1 MSYRALQRMDPDIYR
16 DRLVET
22 LWEIIEDPSVPM
34 FGLYESGGHSG
45 VHYAL
50 PEDALVNRVVH
61 EDVPAASSFLSD
73 EEARQHIAFA
83 ALNSVQDICD
93 WFFAERSEYP
103 QDREFRRLT
112 LTLDMKEDVGYGI
125 DTKFTAKKTSAISV
139 ILDRDFSPESM
150 FGFRVRTAYPDIVHM
165 PQCTE
170 MVRQIPID
178 EILAKNDL
186 FAGPIEKLAV
196 LYRATHSELNAYYS
210 LTRNHEPELSYH
222 HPTRG
227 GMIDI
232 YIREQDYRIYQRVP
246 GHNRKISH
254 GEYGLM
260 HPDGNRILTNILRD
274 RDALVKGHPLH
285 IEQKTAGQE
294 R

>member
-1 MSYRALQRMDPDIYR
+1 MSYQDLQRMEPKYYGDSLVRELWDII
-16 DRLVET
+16 D
-22 LWEIIEDPSVPM
+22 DPSIEM
-34 FGLYESGGHSG
+34 FGLYERGGHG
-45 VHYAL
+45 DVHYAQSENDL
-50 PEDALVNRVVH
+50 LQRLLH
-61 EDVPAASSFLSD
+61 EHVPAASCFASA
-73 EEARQHIAFA
+73 EAARELIAFA
-83 ALNSVQDICD
+83 VMDAREAIQN
-93 WFFAERSEYP
+93 WFFSEP
-103 QDREFRRLT
+103 QEFAKPDEFRRLT
-112 LTLDMKEDVGYGI
+112 ITKDMSEEVGYGI

-139 ILDRDFSPESM
+139 VLDRDFSPESM

-170 MVRQIPID
+170 MVRQIPVE
-178 EILAKNDL
+178 EILAKDGL

-210 LTRNHEPELSYH
+210 LTCNHEPELSYH
-222 HPTRG
+222 HPTKG

-232 YIREQDYRIYQRVP
+232 YVREQDYRIYQRVP
-246 GHNRKISH
+246 GHNRKLSH

-285 IEQKTAGQE
+285 TEQKTAGQE